1 MRSYWFKH
9 FLSVVIFLFFL
20 FLSSYLLFYSL
31 LISFILLFLTCLF
44 YCSYL
49 LYTLYFLDKG
59 LRSKK
64 QVPIYRQKGLSVEIF
79 NNMNKMINSY
89 DRRKK
94 DYIDVIDGV
103 RQSTRSIT
111 DVAVLLN
118 LDNEI
123 EWFNSS
129 AEKMLGFNLNSDIG
143 QKIDNLIRLPSFID
157 FLDKPDKDTIIF
169 SSPINDSIEIEAR
182 FIPYGVDQRLIIFRD
197 ITDQLNLEVMRRDF
211 VANASH
217 ELRSPITVISGYLE
231 ILSSFK
237 DLSSKSKKPIAEM
250 QFQVDR
256 ITEILNDLIQIS
268 IMESNINEAEYKA
281 IDVFNILSS
290 IQKEFSEKNNI
301 ASLSFNISKDIQ
313 ILGNET
319 EIYSIFH
326 NLISNAVKFTPS
338 DGIVK
343 VTWSLKEN
351 DGEFKVEDTG
361 VGILEE
367 HIERITERF
376 YRVEGLSQLDNKG
389 AGLGLAIVKHA
400 LKRHGSSLK
409 IESSIGKGS
418 IFRCYFIKKR
428 IKSID

>member
-1 MRSYWFKH
+1 
-9 FLSVVIFLFFL
+9 
-20 FLSSYLLFYSL
+20 
-31 LISFILLFLTCLF
+31 
-44 YCSYL
+44 
-49 LYTLYFLDKG
+49 
-59 LRSKK
+59 
-64 QVPIYRQKGLSVEIF
+64 
-79 NNMNKMINSY
+79 
-89 DRRKK
+89 
-94 DYIDVIDGV
+94 
-103 RQSTRSIT
+103 
-111 DVAVLLN
+111 
-118 LDNEI
+118 
-123 EWFNSS
+123 
-129 AEKMLGFNLNSDIG
+129 
-143 QKIDNLIRLPSFID
+143 
-157 FLDKPDKDTIIF
+157 
-169 SSPINDSIEIEAR
+169 
-182 FIPYGVDQRLIIFRD
+182 
-197 ITDQLNLEVMRRDF
+197 MRRDF